1 MFYLKFKYLMYFVF
15 FISFGFSQT
24 TPCNNEE
31 YLRLK
36 KINNENE
43 LSQDEMISFEDYDLK
58 CQNFKKYNHIDEN
71 RIKEKNKFFNDPRI
85 KTGITVAA
93 IFLVRYVFSEFFSN
107 PFTY

>member
-1 MFYLKFKYLMYFVF
+1 MYFVF

-58 CQNFKKYNHIDEN
+58 CQNFKKYNHIDET
-71 RIKEKNKFFNDPRI
+71 RIRVKETIFQDPRV
-85 KTGITVAA
+85 KTGITIAA
-93 IFLVRYVFSEFFSN
+93 IFLVRYVFSELFN
-107 PFTY
+107 KTFTY